1 MGVLVKSVFRYE
13 GVVYMTPCVVDLQH
27 MYTSIVVVFFFLSI
41 QGLFFHMIVDLL
53 VTIQFVLTTHPWFLL
68 YP

>member
-27 MYTSIVVVFFFLSI
+27 MYTSIMVVFFFY
-41 QGLFFHMIVDLL
+41 
-53 VTIQFVLTTHPWFLL
+53 QFKASSST
-68 YP
+68 